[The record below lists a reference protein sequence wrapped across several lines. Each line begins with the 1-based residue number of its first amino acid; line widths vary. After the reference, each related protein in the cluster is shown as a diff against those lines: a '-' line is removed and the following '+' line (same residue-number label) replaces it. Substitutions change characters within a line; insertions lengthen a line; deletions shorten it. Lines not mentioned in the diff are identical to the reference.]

1 MNAHA
6 SPDMNPDVK
15 AMLAHLEFLAAPA
28 RERFRDALIE
38 IAWDAGATNE
48 KNAITRAKLFGLN
61 ELDAAAAHAAERN
74 AHQYN
79 VYVGAFLK
87 KPNSTRGKRTKAD
100 DFYVATAI
108 PIDFDEDADGVF
120 ARLAELGVR
129 AGAIVTTGRTPS
141 LRQQRWH
148 WLTEPCDHAGKCTR
162 AFENAVGNAGADTSA
177 TGLNRLMRLAG
188 SVSYPPGKKRAK
200 GYVVEQTGL
209 EIDDAAEAVTI
220 GTFLDLAPAPE
231 NAETKHGGA
240 GSGNEF
246 QPTGTFFRDVGTLAL
261 TKLDA
266 WVPALFGQDAQ
277 SRPRG
282 EGYRVS
288 SEALGRDL
296 EEDLSLHPSGIKD
309 FGVHDGERDPLKRQG
324 KRTPIDIVL
333 EWGEQYGATL
343 DNGATPTTRMQ
354 AAHWLCE
361 QLGIDPQ
368 ALKIGGRPQS
378 FEDIDGGEAGETP
391 DGAPDNGPD
400 TGPGKG
406 DGVASKPRNESNSDL
421 GNARRLVRRHG
432 SDMRYMHARRKWAVW
447 DSERWRIDE
456 NGAVIRLAKQTI
468 EAMHDDA
475 KTLTNDTAR
484 ADLRKHALYCQSA
497 ARIEAMV
504 RLAESEAEVVA
515 DSRLFDANPWLLG
528 VRNGVLDLKT
538 GGFREARRGDF
549 ITKSA
554 NVDFDRDAVCPNWL
568 EFLDT
573 VTDCD
578 RELIGYLQR
587 LVGYV
592 LTGTA
597 HEEVMTVLWGTGRN
611 GKSTFRETVHDMMG
625 DYAISADAG
634 LLVTRQTPGGATPDV
649 ARLQGRRLVS
659 INETA
664 QNDQLN
670 EARVKFITS
679 NDRIAARNL
688 YSEPFDFLP
697 THKTFLTTNHKPVI
711 RGADEGIWR
720 RVHLTPFTIQIPVEK
735 IERDFRTRRLLPE
748 MSGILN
754 WALVGLADYQ
764 RVGLNPP
771 ECVRGAT
778 KSYREEMDFLRQW
791 IEERCERDPAAIV
804 PTSVLHSNYVQWSS
818 ENHGYT
824 MRAARFG
831 RELSDRGFEG
841 RKQGRVGV
849 RCIVGLKLASGCQT
863 EASRSAAE

>member
-6 SPDMNPDVK
+6 PPDMNPDVK

-28 RERFRDALIE
+28 RERFGDALIE
-38 IAWDAGATNE
+38 IAWDTGAKGE
-48 KNAITRAKLFGLN
+48 KNDIKLAKLFGLN

-74 AHQYN
+74 AHKYN

-108 PIDFDEDADGVF
+108 PIDFDEDADAVC

-148 WLTEPCDHAGKCTR
+148 RLAEPCDHAGKCAR
-162 AFENAVGNAGADTSA
+162 AFENVVGTVGADKSAVG
-177 TGLNRLMRLAG
+177 LHFPMRLAG

-200 GYVVEQTGL
+200 GYVVELTSL
-209 EIDDAAEAVTI
+209 EIDGAAEPVAI
-220 GTFLDLAPAPE
+220 GTFLGLAPPPE

-240 GSGNEF
+240 GAGAEF
-246 QPTGTFFRDVGTLAL
+246 QPTGVFFADVNTQALRRLAE
-261 TKLDA
+261 
-266 WVPALFGQDAQ
+266 WVPPLFGPDAIP
-277 SRPRG
+277 RPGG
-282 EGYRVS
+282 EGYRVP

-296 EEDLSLHPSGIKD
+296 QEDLSLHPSGIKD
-309 FGVHDGERDPLKRQG
+309 FGVHDMGDPRKG
-324 KRTPIDIVL
+324 KRSPIDILL

-343 DNGATPTTRMQ
+343 DNGSTPTTLMQ
-354 AAHWLCE
+354 AAHWFCE
-361 QLGIDPQ
+361 QLGIDPH
-368 ALKIGGRPQS
+368 AMKTGGRPQS

-391 DGAPDNGPD
+391 DAEPDNGPD

-406 DGVASKPRNESNSDL
+406 DAGASKPRNESNSDL

-432 SDMRYMHARRKWAVW
+432 LNIRYMHARRKWAVW
-447 DSERWRIDE
+447 DGERWRIDE
-456 NGAVIRLAKQTI
+456 NGAVIRLAKQTV
-468 EAMHDDA
+468 EAMHDEA
-475 KTLTNDTAR
+475 KALTNDTAR
-484 ADLRKHALYCQSA
+484 ADLRKHALNCQSA

-515 DSRLFDANPWLLG
+515 DPRLFDANPWLMGL
-528 VRNGVLDLKT
+528 RNGVLDLKT
-538 GGFREARRGDF
+538 GGFREARRDDF
-549 ITKSA
+549 ITMSA
-554 NVDFDRDAVCPNWL
+554 NVDFDQGAVCPHWL

-573 VTDCD
+573 VTDRD

-597 HEEVMTVLWGTGRN
+597 HEEVMIVLWGTGRN
-611 GKSTFRETVHDMMG
+611 GKSTFRETVHEMMG

-697 THKTFLTTNHKPVI
+697 THKTFLTTNHKPAI

-720 RVHLTPFTIQIPVEK
+720 RVHLIPFTIQIPIEK
-735 IERDFRTRRLLPE
+735 IERDFRARRLLPE

-754 WALVGLADYQ
+754 WALIGLAHYQ

-771 ECVRGAT
+771 ECVLSAT
-778 KSYREEMDFLRQW
+778 KSYRQEMDWLGQW
-791 IEERCERDPAAIV
+791 IEEHCERDPTAIV
-804 PTSVLHSNYVQWSS
+804 PTSVLHSNYAQWSL

-824 MRAARFG
+824 MKAPRFG
-831 RELSDRGFEG
+831 RELSDRGFEK
-841 RKQGRVGV
+841 RKQGKDGV

-863 EASRSAAE
+863 ETLGSVTK